1 MLVPDISSAA
11 DSTDPSMAPSRC
23 LSAEERSAPAAAAS
37 PTSTKAIARP
47 VAPELGRSGD
57 QPDDAGSLRLQL
69 HAALKADDPDD
80 GVGAC
85 GQVAHQDVEPAAL
98 ARGPELR
105 RTARNGVGQG
115 SSELRGGLLLAYGA
129 AADVSL
135 AGLSCGRRRNA
146 ATAARPSARVPMPVM
161 PVPIAQ
167 RLSMYPSRQRTRTWS
182 RSAPVSLPPSYD
194 SRQQ

>member
-1 MLVPDISSAA
+1 VNWHAREVFLWTALTPG
-11 DSTDPSMAPSRC
+11 TRG
-23 LSAEERSAPAAAAS
+23 AAAS

-47 VAPELGRSGD
+47 AAPELRRSGD

-105 RTARNGVGQG
+105 RTARNGVGHG

-161 PVPIAQ
+161 PVPIAATAIHVSEPPADTYLVTVGAGVTATDL
-167 RLSMYPSRQRTRTWS
+167 RL
-182 RSAPVSLPPSYD
+182 APTVTVTVGTG
-194 SRQQ
+194 